1 MKMQQD
7 LEKRKIHYLT
17 NLKVTVNKNIVSKLI
32 VLGAEGYSINEQIGV
47 PDLVRTNP
55 ANMLPDDGIL
65 EFDLLTEP
73 VDYVK
78 RKILNWTT
86 EIVLDLNKLPQKL
99 KGIKVNALHNSDIVL
114 ISI

>member
-1 MKMQQD
+1 MQQD

-17 NLKVTVNKNIVSKLI
+17 NLKVTVNKNIDSKLI

-55 ANMLPDDGIL
+55 AKKLPDDGIL
-65 EFDLLTEP
+65 EFDLLNEP

-78 RKILNWTT
+78 RKILKIIITNCF
-86 EIVLDLNKLPQKL
+86 IFGLLN
-99 KGIKVNALHNSDIVL
+99 VA
-114 ISI
+114 